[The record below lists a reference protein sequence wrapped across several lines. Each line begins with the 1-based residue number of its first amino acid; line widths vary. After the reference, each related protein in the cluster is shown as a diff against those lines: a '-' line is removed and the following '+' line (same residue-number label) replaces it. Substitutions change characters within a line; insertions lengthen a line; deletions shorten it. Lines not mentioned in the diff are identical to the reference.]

1 MQARRR
7 EEQPAGDAGKL
18 DEVVKLM
25 DKAARESIPVPA
37 EAATTPEPPE
47 KLSAALKR
55 AHDVM
60 ELAAA
65 MGIRAEECGYGD
77 LSPETMSRELAGK
90 GIRCEPDIGTLAPPE
105 ELGTRPG

>member
-1 MQARRR
+1 
-7 EEQPAGDAGKL
+7 
-18 DEVVKLM
+18 
-25 DKAARESIPVPA
+25 
-37 EAATTPEPPE
+37 
-47 KLSAALKR
+47 
-55 AHDVM
+55 M
-60 ELAAA
+60 ELSAA